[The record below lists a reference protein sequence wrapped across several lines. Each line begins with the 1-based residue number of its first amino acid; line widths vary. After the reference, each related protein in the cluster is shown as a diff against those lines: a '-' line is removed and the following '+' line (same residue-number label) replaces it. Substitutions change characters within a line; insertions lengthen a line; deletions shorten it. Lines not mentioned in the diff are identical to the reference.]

1 MEITNGQMKQ
11 RRLQT
16 LAKGV
21 GAAALT
27 IDNKFRAA
35 YGEPEFDRHTDG
47 SYKLGKDGFPKYAR
61 NSPYRVAMITLTY
74 RRDGMWEP
82 GHISDLLKHY
92 REWFRRNAKHEAIPE
107 CHFVWVMELTE
118 IGRPHYH
125 IVMWMPKGIK
135 PPMPD
140 NQGWWPH
147 GSTQAKFS
155 HSPVG
160 YIIKYASK
168 GETKS
173 GQHLPKKARL
183 WGYGGLKMVERG
195 EVAFALAP
203 RWLKRLAHHESH
215 PVKRVYE
222 RVVKTVDYGNGF
234 VHQHVIR
241 KAGWVLKAG
250 IAAGF
255 WFFSPYDYAGFTG
268 NGIALSHRGLIEV
281 LSPDGDVFEIPH
293 EGK

>member
-1 MEITNGQMKQ
+1 MEISNGQMKQ
-11 RRLQT
+11 KRLQM

-27 IDNKFRAA
+27 IDNKFREA
-35 YGEPEFDRHTDG
+35 YGEPEFQCHANG
-47 SYKLGKDGFPKYAR
+47 SYKRGKDGFPKYSR
-61 NSPYRVAMITLTY
+61 NSPYRVAMVTLTY
-74 RRDGMWEP
+74 RRDGMWEEKQ
-82 GHISDLLKHY
+82 IAELIKHY

-107 CHFVWVMELTE
+107 CHYVWVMELTE

-140 NQGWWPH
+140 KQGWWPH
-147 GSTQAKFS
+147 GSTEAKFA

-173 GQHLPKKARL
+173 GRHVPHRARL
-183 WGYGGLKMVERG
+183 WGYGGLKMTERG
-195 EVAFALAP
+195 AVDFARAP
-203 RWLKRLAHHESH
+203 RWLKKLAHHESR
-215 PVKRVYE
+215 PKRRLYE
-222 RVVKTVDYGNGF
+222 RVVKSITYACGH

-241 KAGWVLKAG
+241 KAGWVLTAG
-250 IAAGF
+250 VSAGF

-268 NGIALSHRGLIEV
+268 DGIALSHRGHIEV
-281 LSPDGDVFEIPH
+281 LTPDGDEFFLPH
-293 EGK
+293 KG